1 VEEDTSPES
10 NVAAGED
17 ISPDFARWVTEA
29 SEVGALRLRLPDPTP
44 IFRHGSLEYF
54 GAGFP
59 RSFSALDL
67 PKTDPH
73 RLLLDSLKSTDQEA
87 IDRRKLFH
95 SANSFLIQHS
105 WPEFEVDFAEDRTLG
120 LLGGSGESMAQSWP
134 KNSTIASSSS
144 TTEEPEPDLA
154 RADDFTLA
162 SLVGGRAPSPF

>member
-1 VEEDTSPES
+1 M
-10 NVAAGED
+10 AAGED
-17 ISPDFARWVTEA
+17 ISPDFARWVAEA

-73 RLLLDSLKSTDQEA
+73 QLLLDSLKSTDQEA
-87 IDRRKLFH
+87 IGRRKLFH

-105 WPEFEVDFAEDRTLG
+105 WPEFEVDFCGGQNPRLAWRQWGVDGPKLAKKFDDSFVLFNHRGTRARPSLSG
-120 LLGGSGESMAQSWP
+120 RLHPCFAGWWACPFSLLTCG
-134 KNSTIASSSS
+134 
-144 TTEEPEPDLA
+144 PEP
-154 RADDFTLA
+154 
-162 SLVGGRAPSPF
+162 